1 MYRRR
6 WLIESSTREQRSS
19 KDPNTTSHT
28 MYELSIQV
36 AQGRSN
42 NESCL
47 SLIHLTATTGFEHIF
62 HCSEFPRSGW
72 ITLITHHVLFG
83 GPSLGEAAMWR
94 RYPVSMG
101 EKYDPSCHS
110 DLPPSVE
117 FLSMVHLGVQASS
130 PTTISNPHFLLPP
143 ASRSLLCSPVHI
155 RLSRTPEDASNE
167 QREGNKC

>member
-19 KDPNTTSHT
+19 EDPNTTSHT

-72 ITLITHHVLFG
+72 ITLITHRDVLFG

-94 RYPVSMG
+94 RYPVTVPWERNMTPGATVISFLLWNSYRWCILAS
-101 EKYDPSCHS
+101 KPLH
-110 DLPPSVE
+110 LPPS
-117 FLSMVHLGVQASS
+117 
-130 PTTISNPHFLLPP
+130 PP
-143 ASRSLLCSPVHI
+143 AAPGFKFSPLLASPHPT
-155 RLSRTPEDASNE
+155 LSYPQDASNK
-167 QREGNKC
+167 QREGNRY